1 MLMCAVSRFGLPRG
15 AVFSWRSGP
24 IFGKMAV
31 VAELAEAEKG
41 GGGSGCVAPTVVDLY
56 IER

>member
-1 MLMCAVSRFGLPRG
+1 MIHVDVRGLEVWFAPRG
-15 AVFSWRSGP
+15 RVSWRSGP

-31 VAELAEAEKG
+31 VAELAEAEAEAAAA
-41 GGGSGCVAPTVVDLY
+41 SAPTVVDLY